1 MPARLAASS
10 AHAMVTVPTAGAT
23 LTNSGEKTAGG
34 MENIGTATSSTY
46 TMTETIT
53 CTETVNAPIP
63 GYPGSPAP
71 IAGSYDG
78 LETPAGPMIA
88 ITDITLP
95 TPWTVPATSKSESLS
110 GLGTPANNTSAGTY
124 DIFPDVKI
132 TVVQASAVMGV
143 PQPGVGSQVTTATI
157 TGPVTELDDWVV
169 PWTPTDKPPFFDGS
183 DFGLARSSGY
193 GNTQKGGPGIFYITF
208 TLKFFTA
215 PFLDGPSPMSPVELD
230 FKIGVINNYDNDRE
244 RYITAYRDAYS
255 ALTKVPEL
263 SEWQT

>member
-34 MENIGTATSSTY
+34 MENVGTATSSTY
-46 TMTETIT
+46 TMAETIT

-63 GYPGSPAP
+63 GSGP
-71 IAGSYDG
+71 IPGSYDG
-78 LETPAGPMIA
+78 LETAAGPMIA
-88 ITDITLP
+88 ITDISLP
-95 TPWTVPATSKSESLS
+95 TPWTVPSTGNSESLS
-110 GLGTPANNTSAGTY
+110 GLGTAANNTSAGTY
-124 DIFPDVKI
+124 DIFPNVKL
-132 TVVQASAVMGV
+132 TVVGPTGAVV
-143 PQPGVGSQVTTATI
+143 AGVGSQTTTVTI

-169 PWTPTDKPPFFDGS
+169 PWTPTDKPPNFDGS

-215 PFLDGPSPMSPVELD
+215 PFSDGPSPMSPVELD
-230 FKIGVINNYDNDRE
+230 FKVGVINNYDNDRE
-244 RYITAYRDAYS
+244 RYMAAYEEAYKS
-255 ALTKVPEL
+255 LTKVPEL